1 MEGRACRDARKERL
15 MTKNRTTA
23 VCLLAAG
30 LLALAPLSA
39 HAAPLAPAQGGM
51 WSWIFEL
58 PSVVTAGWNSI
69 WQREG
74 SFPDPD
80 GQPVPEGSSIDP
92 DGQPAPG
99 AAVIQPEG
107 SSIDPA
113 GQPVPPG
120 AGAGT
125 GDIGHLSLIH
135 I

>member
-1 MEGRACRDARKERL
+1 
-15 MTKNRTTA
+15 MTKHRTTA
-23 VCLLAAG
+23 VCLLAVG

-74 SFPDPD
+74 SSIDPY
-80 GQPVPEGSSIDP
+80 GQPMPEGSSTDP
-92 DGQPAPG
+92 NGRPAPG
-99 AAVIQPEG
+99 AAVVQEVG
-107 SSIDPA
+107 SSTDPA

-125 GDIGHLSLIH
+125 RDIGHIVDPNG
-135 I
+135 